1 MNKKYEPDSKFVE
14 RLEWQLT
21 SEYRRLNRLK
31 SAPPKIAFPRWV
43 VAVTVAVGVLLTSVA
58 MIKAAEVIRDGWR
71 KKIEVAR
78 LETDVE
84 LKRVHLASI
93 QEISIQVKERVT
105 DGAIHQEEY
114 QAMTKAVAKAELDL
128 MRSILNLD
136 EVKTSGE
143 IPRDELYAP
152 VVRGRD
158 FVSERLKL
166 DAREVALDLE
176 QMEGHIKRMTR
187 LVEEGLVRE
196 EERTA
201 INAEVISLQA
211 ARAKI
216 EGKLNL
222 RKQFLAGDISAGQV
236 EIAGRLTEAEKKRQ
250 GAQARVD
257 NVQVQMNRLKD
268 LESRG
273 MINSMELKQ
282 MEYELS
288 SAQAELKLANLEIDV
303 LKKVK

>member
-1 MNKKYEPDSKFVE
+1 MNKKYEPDRQFVE

-31 SAPPKIAFPRWV
+31 SAPSRIAFPRWV
-43 VAVTVAVGVLLTSVA
+43 VAMSAAVGILLTSVA

-78 LETDVE
+78 VETDVE

-93 QEISIQVKERVT
+93 QEISSQVKEQVAN
-105 DGAIHQEEY
+105 GVIHQEEF

-128 MRSILNLD
+128 KRAMLNLD
-136 EVKTSGE
+136 EVNASGD

-152 VVRGRD
+152 LVRGRD

-166 DAREVALDLE
+166 DAEEVDLDLH
-176 QMEGHIKRMTR
+176 QMEGHMKRMKQ
-187 LVEEGLVRE
+187 LAEEGLVRD
-196 EERTA
+196 EERAA
-201 INAEVISLQA
+201 INAEVVSLQA
-211 ARAKI
+211 ALTKI
-216 EGKLNL
+216 KDKLDL
-222 RKQFLAGDISAGQV
+222 RKKYIAGDMSAGQV

-250 GAQARVD
+250 GAQSRVD
-257 NVQVQMNRLKD
+257 TVQAHMNRMKE

-273 MINSMELKQ
+273 MINTIELKQ

-288 SAQAELKLANLEIDV
+288 AAKAELKLAVLEIDV